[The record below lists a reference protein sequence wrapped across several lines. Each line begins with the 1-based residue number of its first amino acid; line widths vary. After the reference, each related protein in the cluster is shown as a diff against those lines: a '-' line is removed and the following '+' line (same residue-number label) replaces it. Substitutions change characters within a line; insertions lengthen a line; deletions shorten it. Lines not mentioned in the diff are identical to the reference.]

1 MTSLFLNLR
10 WSEDGWKP
18 ASFDQ
23 KAGPTPEGADPE
35 FGEAPQL

>member
-1 MTSLFLNLR
+1 VNLH
-10 WSEDGWKP
+10 WTTDGWKL

-23 KAGPTPEGADPE
+23 KTGPTPEEADPE